1 MTSVSPT
8 LSQNLQKL
16 KNLGFIEIIFQDH
29 IIFESQ
35 SCYASLYIQLI
46 IVQRQERP
54 MSSNSLTN
62 KAQILRVASLCWV
75 FSAGCPRS
83 SHSSSFPGPD
93 TASHTSFVRH
103 GFGSVLLPTVSL
115 APTAMPADLTLK
127 KVFFYERTAIA
138 FPPIKNL
145 NL

>member
-1 MTSVSPT
+1 MNPSP
-8 LSQNLQKL
+8 
-16 KNLGFIEIIFQDH
+16 
-29 IIFESQ
+29 
-35 SCYASLYIQLI
+35 CYASLYIQLI

-127 KVFFYERTAIA
+127 KGLFLMKELQLPFLQSKISIYRAFTSHSTLRFY
-138 FPPIKNL
+138 
-145 NL
+145 